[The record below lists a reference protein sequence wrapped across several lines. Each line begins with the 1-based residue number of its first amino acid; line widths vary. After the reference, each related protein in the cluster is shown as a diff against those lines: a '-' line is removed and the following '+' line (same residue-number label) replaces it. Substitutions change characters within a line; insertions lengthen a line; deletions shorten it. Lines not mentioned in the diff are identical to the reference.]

1 MRQGGLGKDRTM
13 KISTKGRYALRVMLD
28 LAIYDTGEFIPLKA
42 IAERQ
47 GITVKYLEQIVPL
60 LNKAGYLKSSRGNNG
75 GYRLAKDPKEYTAGD
90 ILRIT
95 EGSIAPVACLE
106 DEPNQCERKE
116 FCMTLP
122 FWQGLYN
129 VINDYVDSVTLED
142 LVEQSKRFTE
152 GDYCI

>member
-1 MRQGGLGKDRTM
+1 MRQDGLGKGRTM
-13 KISTKGRYALRVMLD
+13 KVSTKGRYALRVMLD

-75 GYRLAKDPKEYTAGD
+75 GYRLAKAPKEYTAGD

-95 EGSIAPVACLE
+95 EGSIAPIACLE
-106 DEPNQCERKE
+106 DNPNQCERKD

-122 FWQGLYN
+122 FWQGLYD
-129 VINDYVDSVTLED
+129 VINEYVNSVTLED
-142 LVEQSKRFTE
+142 LAEQSKRFTE

>member
-1 MRQGGLGKDRTM
+1 M

>member
-142 LVEQSKRFTE
+142 LVEESKRFTE